1 MDGYYSSSSINSFT
15 LYFEYRSQY
24 SSSLHISYN
33 AATRNG
39 NTFMYASSFE
49 AIYSNYNYYSGEFVM
64 WIQVYRSSLTPS
76 YTYSERLYVN
86 FGKCMIVIV

>member
-1 MDGYYSSSSINSFT
+1 MDGYYSSSSISYFT
-15 LYFEYRSQY
+15 LSFEYRSLY
-24 SSSLHISYN
+24 SSSLQISYN

-49 AIYSNYNYYSGEFVM
+49 AIYNNYNYYSGELVM
-64 WIQVYRSSLTPS
+64 WIRVYRSSLNPR